1 MTDST
6 PSMADMLA
14 FLEEYGPPPETR
26 PEATTAGLIKL
37 YPALESVTIQPVQ
50 IPGPPGPIDARVY
63 RTPGTDTASGL
74 VWMHGGAFVAGTLD
88 HPEAHWVALAIAAG
102 GIPVLSA
109 EYRKALHGVKHPVLS
124 DDVLTA
130 FLAAPQLLG
139 NPTHL
144 HIGGASAGANLAA
157 GVAKRLRDGAGPLPA
172 GMVLAY
178 GLFHSALPAYS
189 DELTA
194 TLATA
199 PEVDAVWRVAV
210 PAINLHLVGDAE
222 LLDDPYAFPAN
233 GDVAGLPPTYL
244 INSEVDSLRAS
255 GEAFARQLADAG
267 IDVVVETE
275 PGTQHGHLDQPL
287 QPHGARSI
295 ARMVQWISA
304 AA

>member
-1 MTDST
+1 
-6 PSMADMLA
+6 MADMLA
-14 FLEEYGPPPETR
+14 FEEYGRPR
-26 PEATTAGLIKL
+26 DSPEATTAGLIVV
-37 YPALESVTIQPVQ
+37 PGAESVTIQPVQ
-50 IPGPPGPIDARVY
+50 IPWPHGPIDACAY
-63 RTPGTDTASGL
+63 RTPGTDTVPGL
-74 VWMHGGAFVAGTLD
+74 VWMHGGAFVAGTRSSLRTGF
-88 HPEAHWVALAIAAG
+88 AIAAG

-287 QPHGARSI
+287 QPHGALDRRWSSGFRSGMNS
-295 ARMVQWISA
+295 RRPWNR
-304 AA
+304 